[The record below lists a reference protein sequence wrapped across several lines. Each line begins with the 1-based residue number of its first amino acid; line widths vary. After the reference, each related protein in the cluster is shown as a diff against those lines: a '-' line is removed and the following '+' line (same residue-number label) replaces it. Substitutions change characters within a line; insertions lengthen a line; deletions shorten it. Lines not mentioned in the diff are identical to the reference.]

1 MTTHSDNE
9 SRANEEM
16 TEEIEIVERAGGD
29 EAADVAESLETDTY
43 YTYLVAEYQRFRL
56 ISWIL
61 GACGFALIFISIG
74 LNQAGIV
81 NLGIYNVM
89 MSVAYFFIILMA
101 ICIFTRTRPFKRQMK
116 LYKGE
121 PLSKIR
127 DDSAPDG
134 VRMEDPKFRDMDD
147 IYKIL
152 ERDIRTEVIP
162 AYPEYRKLRRTWL
175 AVFVIAAVLGVISL
189 ALYYF
194 YPDLNLIASVMLLGA
209 FVLVVV
215 AFYIDRT
222 RMKPLRNDWARRYGM
237 TEMQMRDNLRAIRKG
252 VIHEQEE

>member
-1 MTTHSDNE
+1 MTTQNDNE
-9 SRANEEM
+9 RLESPEATETVETAEEVEAVEVTEPAESDTYLTYLM
-16 TEEIEIVERAGGD
+16 TEYR
-29 EAADVAESLETDTY
+29 
-43 YTYLVAEYQRFRL
+43 RFRL
-56 ISWIL
+56 IAWIL
-61 GACGFALIFISIG
+61 GACGFALIFITIG
-74 LNQAGIV
+74 LSQAGIV
-81 NLGIYNVM
+81 SLGIYNVM

-116 LYKGE
+116 QYKGE
-121 PLSKIR
+121 PLSTIR

-152 ERDIRTEVIP
+152 ERDVRTEVIP
-162 AYPEYRKLRRTWL
+162 DMPEYQRLRRTWL
-175 AVFVIAAVLGVISL
+175 TVFIAAAVLGLASL

-194 YPDLNLIASVMLLGA
+194 YPNLNLVASLMLLGA
-209 FVLVVV
+209 FVLVII

-252 VIHEQEE
+252 VINEQEE